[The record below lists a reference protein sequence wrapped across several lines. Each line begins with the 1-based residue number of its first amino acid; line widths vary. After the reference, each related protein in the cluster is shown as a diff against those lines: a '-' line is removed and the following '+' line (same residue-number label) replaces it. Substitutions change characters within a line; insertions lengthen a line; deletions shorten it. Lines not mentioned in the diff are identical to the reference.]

1 MKDSKTENITKVCH
15 KCGISYG
22 RHNCGVATW
31 HEDICDICGKK
42 ANVTEPRDFGGVS
55 IGKEKQGGSNIPLEE
70 IERMV
75 EELKHAKIKKSEY
88 VEAKKLAEALM
99 DMVDDYEE
107 KLMYADLRRQFKNKL
122 KKKNNDR

>member
-1 MKDSKTENITKVCH
+1 MKNITK
-15 KCGISYG
+15 
-22 RHNCGVATW
+22 
-31 HEDICDICGKK
+31 
-42 ANVTEPRDFGGVS
+42 
-55 IGKEKQGGSNIPLEE
+55 EKQEGSNIPLEE